1 MARRLRFNGT
11 GSGGTGCPSLHEDL
25 ESREVIVHGP
35 PLSDPEDVAQLHHL
49 SEGEVAVVV
58 PRELLVDYAPRD
70 VTRAARIIDLDE
82 FENLFRTFKHTA
94 WRLETRRRYA
104 SDEITDTYR
113 QFAETGS
120 VDWDLEDPYCAMIRA
135 QTEQGKRVERVR
147 IADDPTTRRPADPR
161 PALPPRQREAEHR
174 HRRGHQKSA
183 EGRRGTARPAGRGLL
198 DLRLANRGMV
208 ELRPRRSTRGRRTH
222 HGAGRSGALLPDP

>member
-1 MARRLRFNGT
+1 MSVPPRGSRKPRSHRSRTAAQRSRGRGPAASPVGRRSGRRRAARTLGRL
-11 GSGGTGCPSLHEDL
+11 CAE
-25 ESREVIVHGP
+25 
-35 PLSDPEDVAQLHHL
+35 
-49 SEGEVAVVV
+49 
-58 PRELLVDYAPRD
+58 D

-147 IADDPTTRRPADPR
+147 IADDPPTPGQ
-161 PALPPRQREAEHR
+161 LY
-174 HRRGHQKSA
+174 
-183 EGRRGTARPAGRGLL
+183 LL
-198 DLRLANRGMV
+198 DNAKQNTVIGEDIEV
-208 ELRPRRSTRGRRTH
+208 CGGPTRHGSACRKRTSGSLTRESW
-222 HGAGRSGALLPDP
+222 HG

>member
-135 QTEQGKRVERVR
+135 QTEQESGSNESVS
-147 IADDPTTRRPADPR
+147 PTTRRP
-161 PALPPRQREAEHR
+161 PA
-174 HRRGHQKSA
+174 SF
-183 EGRRGTARPAGRGLL
+183 TS
-198 DLRLANRGMV
+198 
-208 ELRPRRSTRGRRTH
+208 STT
-222 HGAGRSGALLPDP
+222 RSGTPSSARTSEVCGGPTRHGSACRKRTSGSLTRESWHG